1 MQESS
6 QMPST
11 RSKVA
16 ETQTSTKEESLKL
29 IADWLS
35 ASAALK
41 LKMRENLGEAII
53 AAAEKVAAAIK
64 RGNKILFCGNGGSAA
79 DCQHLATEFVVR
91 LKAGDDREAYPA
103 IALTTDS
110 SLLTASANDFGFEN
124 IFVRQIEA
132 VGRKGDVLIAIST
145 SGNSENIVRATQLAK
160 KLGIEVIG
168 LLGQSGGRLLPL
180 VDLPLL
186 VPSHEVTRIQEG
198 HITLGHIICELVEK
212 IIPER

>member
-1 MQESS
+1 
-6 QMPST
+6 MPST

-16 ETQTSTKEESLKL
+16 ETQTSTREESLKL

-41 LKMRENLGEAII
+41 LKMKENLGEAII

-103 IALTTDS
+103 IALTTDT

-160 KLGIEVIG
+160 KSGIEVIG

>member
-1 MQESS
+1 
-6 QMPST
+6 MPST
-11 RSKVA
+11 GNRA
-16 ETQTSTKEESLKL
+16 TETQISAKEQSLKL

-35 ASAALK
+35 EGAELK
-41 LKMRENLGEAII
+41 LKIKESLSEAMVE
-53 AAAEKVAAAIK
+53 AAEKVAAAIK
-64 RGNKILFCGNGGSAA
+64 GGNKILFCGNGGSAA

-132 VGRKGDVLIAIST
+132 IGRKGDILIAIST
-145 SGNSENIVRATQLAK
+145 SGNSENIVRATELAK
-160 KLGIEVIG
+160 KSGIEVIG

-180 VDLPLL
+180 VNLPLL
-186 VPSHEVTRIQEG
+186 VPSYEVTRIQEA

-212 IIPER
+212 IISER

>member
-1 MQESS
+1 
-6 QMPST
+6 MPST
-11 RSKVA
+11 RGKVA

-41 LKMRENLGEAII
+41 LKMKENLGEAII

-64 RGNKILFCGNGGSAA
+64 RGSKILFCGNGGSAA

-132 VGRKGDVLIAIST
+132 IGRKGDVLIAVST

-168 LLGQSGGRLLPL
+168 LLGQSGGKLLPL

-186 VPSHEVTRIQEG
+186 VPSDEVTRIQEA

-212 IIPER
+212 IIPGR